1 MKPVNSNLGATGSFV
16 SRVSSISS
24 SQASIDS
31 VVFQQGKSILDFD
44 LNVTQDV
51 LKNSI
56 ESLARSIL
64 SKSGFLKSIAIT
76 SSYSSPNV
84 TISIPPV
91 DVALLGKI
99 VRLSSSSA
107 TGNINSTVNVSSG
120 AFFWI
125 ELWYQEI
132 IPEGTI
138 ETGKISVIKSYGY
151 ADDDSSLSNT
161 MKDVTFGAETTRRVQ
176 LRWRVRSA
184 QTTSSNFT
192 DATITA
198 RGGNQAGVADYN
210 FYLSNSYAS
219 STETALGA
227 SSVKNSLL
235 EYALLNDSGVY
246 IAGRGTDADA
256 QALNTVDGR
265 VYAFSLC
272 TVAANS
278 SSLTNTYSLVGATTS
293 GALSGSSATIGNL
306 NISSEVS
313 ATTLSIV
320 NTAANSSN
328 IVLSPANAGFVSGP
342 NFQLSGDGTVLVP
355 ALRFS
360 SSTSTGLYYTS
371 ASTVPE
377 LNIST
382 AGVQRLKINASALTV
397 SGNIIASATNAYIQ
411 IGAGSITG
419 LSTGESMITSL
430 NALAFRSANVSIT
443 GGSITGSLTNSATQI
458 TGTIAAVAKTN
469 FSFVN
474 ESVFSNTIANY
485 TPPSVTSINAS
496 HVVTPYP
503 RNGIVFVPG
512 TNTTLLA
519 SYDDNYVYLQI
530 TTGTSSFET
539 ASGDSITPSTY
550 VGKPSDSW
558 SEGVS
563 TRPARRDHIHKREG
577 YATTTIGVPT
587 SLYTTL
593 NDSNL
598 LGTSTAVARADHT
611 HTLGSYIPAIGIG
624 SARTSALT
632 SVLEVTGLISDSAA
646 HLTIRDSAT
655 NAANIGGKLSFAGV
669 DYATS
674 TTFLS
679 YGSIG
684 IYREAIGTNSTYA
697 SFVTRSAA
705 NLNESLRLYKNASA
719 KISTTAA
726 DYATTPAD
734 GSIEVENGAIAKYFK
749 ASSFVISNGVSTGAS
764 RFIGSVG
771 AKPTAITNVT
781 VGDFVIDTTGNIHVY
796 SGSTSGW
803 LTAGILTTAANSW
816 TGSQQFGANRTWA
829 DTSGLTNTAS
839 AINMSSYNITLS
851 AAQGSDS
858 VRTMYVGGNVVTSA
872 ASSTTSVAA
881 NKLYAIT
888 ATGGASNWASAVPA
902 GTVVAVYPTTTA
914 NTVDYFTAPAVGFT
928 LNQSSS
934 TVTELLPLLTASTQD
949 INGPPSFAG
958 YSYII
963 NSYGLRIL
971 TKAVAANTYP
981 ISGTS
986 AYGLQ
991 VGIPTKASVVYGIHI
1006 PTVIATN
1013 SAYAYGL
1020 HVTAPSGATNNYGIY
1035 VSSGSVVF
1043 ADATASTNSTTGAL
1057 QVAGGIYAGQA
1068 SVFAGTV
1075 SLSNATAS
1083 TSSATGALQVAGGI
1097 YAGKAS
1103 VFAGTVVIGSGEGTA
1118 SVAGNTLRAP
1128 SAVGNNVAG
1137 ASLTIAGGVSTGTG
1151 TGGSIIFQTAPA
1163 GPNGSNS
1170 NANGVAE
1177 RMRILSNGSVGIGTS
1192 TPAEKL
1198 HINGN
1203 VLLENN
1209 NGYYIKRA
1217 DGTALKFG
1225 SVDTISQ
1232 MGIGDG
1238 NVNAI
1243 YFTSGSRFFYN
1254 LNGNYIANIGP
1265 NGLRIG
1271 DSTAPAAPL
1280 DALVYSTQIANVL
1293 RLTAQAKDYTFANG
1307 TFSAV
1312 NTGAKTIVLTI
1323 DSAETTTA
1331 AQITASCIGSAIYG
1345 TGAGFGSFTAFSA
1358 LFTVTSATTISSK
1371 LVITC
1376 TWTGSPATT
1385 PSNGAVTAI
1394 IINGYRAGWGP
1405 QLLFSGMGDGRD
1417 TGAIRVLTETDGVGS
1432 NAYMAFCTIGLETF
1446 SERMRLTS
1454 TGRLGIGT
1462 TDPSATLHVVGTVAG
1477 GVAPKVFLPAQA
1489 FNLPPSNYPAFL
1501 QRDTGTTKYELQY
1514 SGTVDQVAHT
1524 TIVVPSSYSG
1534 GNITIKLYWYTA
1546 TADQAISWQILA
1558 ASTGNGGDPNPATV
1572 SLATINSST
1581 NTAAKLKLETYLWT
1595 TSSGVNINTIFAGQ
1609 ILYLS
1614 LKRLGS
1620 TDVSSET
1627 INFHSMI
1634 IEF

>member
-443 GGSITGSLTNSATQI
+443 GGLITGSLTNSATQI

-1057 QVAGGIYAGQA
+1057 QVAGGIYAG
-1068 SVFAGTV
+1068 
-1075 SLSNATAS
+1075 
-1083 TSSATGALQVAGGI
+1083 
-1097 YAGKAS
+1097 KAS